1 MTDFRQAAAGIIDGA
16 GTGAAEAGYGI
27 APPGFRLPPATR
39 LGPVRLQVSDLER
52 SLAYY
57 REVLGFRLLH
67 REAGCAALAAHGAD
81 EVLVELRAGADVA
94 GGAAAHG
101 GTVVHGG
108 AARRRLGLYHVAYL
122 LPSRADLGRFLQHL
136 SELGVRA
143 GASDHYVSEAL
154 YLQDP
159 DGLGIEVYADR
170 PRAVWERSG
179 REVRMTTAPLNVP
192 EVLGAAGE
200 SRWSGLPAGTTV
212 GHVHLH
218 VGNLDEAAAFYHE
231 ALGLDKVVWSYP
243 GALFLSAGGYHHHLG
258 LNTWAGERAEPARAE
273 EPRLLEWTI
282 EVPDTVTVAAA
293 ARSLEEA
300 GYPVER
306 AAEGGGF
313 VTRDPWGTQLRVRV
327 AGKP

>member
-1 MTDFRQAAAGIIDGA
+1 MTDFRQAAPGTADGA

-57 REVLGFRLLH
+57 REVLGFRILH
-67 REAGCAALAAHGAD
+67 REAGAAALAAHGAD
-81 EVLVELRAGADVA
+81 EVLVEFRE
-94 GGAAAHG
+94 GAAAA
-101 GTVVHGG
+101 VG

-170 PRAVWERSG
+170 PRAAWERSG

-258 LNTWAGERAEPARAE
+258 LNTWAGERAEPARAD

-306 AAEGGGF
+306 ATEGGGF

-327 AGKP
+327 AGEP

>member
-1 MTDFRQAAAGIIDGA
+1 MTDSRQAAPGA
-16 GTGAAEAGYGI
+16 ANGAAAEAGYGI
-27 APPGFRLPPATR
+27 TPPGFRLPAAIR

-52 SLAYY
+52 SLDYY
-57 REVLGFRLLH
+57 REVLGFRLLR
-67 REAGCAALAAHGAD
+67 REAGTAALAAHGAD
-81 EVLVELRAGADVA
+81 DVLVELREGACA
-94 GGAAAHG
+94 TGGA
-101 GTVVHGG
+101 V
-108 AARRRLGLYHVAYL
+108 RRRLGLYHVAYL
-122 LPSRADLGRFLQHL
+122 LPSRADLGRFLRHL
-136 SELGVRA
+136 GELGERA
-143 GASDHYVSEAL
+143 GASDHHVSEAL

-170 PRAVWERSG
+170 ARALWETSG
-179 REVRMTTAPLNVP
+179 REVRMATAPLNVP
-192 EVLGAAGE
+192 EVLGAAGD

-212 GHVHLH
+212 GHLHLH

-258 LNTWAGERAEPARAE
+258 LNTWAGVHAEPARTD

-282 EVPDTVTVAAA
+282 EVPGTATVAAA

-306 AAEGGGF
+306 AAEGDSF
-313 VTRDPWGTQLRVRV
+313 VTRDPWGTELRVT
-327 AGKP
+327 ATGEQ